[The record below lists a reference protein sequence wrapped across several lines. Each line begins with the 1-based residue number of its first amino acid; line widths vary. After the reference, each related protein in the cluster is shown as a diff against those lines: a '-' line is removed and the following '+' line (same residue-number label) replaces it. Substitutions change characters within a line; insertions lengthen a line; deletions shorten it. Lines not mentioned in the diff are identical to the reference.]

1 MDLGETILDHY
12 NQFLGDYIGTDVYTN
27 GDYEIQILGFPNAIK
42 DCLVLTSFGLSNH
55 ACQGD
60 CCEVILPVDDLYDE
74 SAEIFANSLFY
85 ALSNNM
91 NIGRGLLIEVLKDFL
106 RNAVK
111 QPCISPTFM
120 FCLKD
125 LHSSIHAIFIWD
137 SSFLK
142 KNQNILPIWDI
153 LPLKASI

>member
-91 NIGRGLLIEVLKDFL
+91 NIGRAAGEERCCEGKRQNEMFFHVVFGGLRYV
-106 RNAVK
+106 
-111 QPCISPTFM
+111 
-120 FCLKD
+120 
-125 LHSSIHAIFIWD
+125 
-137 SSFLK
+137 
-142 KNQNILPIWDI
+142 
-153 LPLKASI
+153 